1 MRGSWVCTGDEKRCG
16 RPADFGPKIAM
27 HDVPDRLKSAD
38 TAAVF
43 LKRHFAVGAKPS
55 LRCWSLRELVV
66 SNIVLIE
73 AFHPILAESVPR
85 LVIKKS

>member
-1 MRGSWVCTGDEKRCG
+1 
-16 RPADFGPKIAM
+16 
-27 HDVPDRLKSAD
+27 VPDPTFSSRAVFNIPIKSAD

-43 LKRHFAVGAKPS
+43 LKRHFAAGAKPS
-55 LRCWSLRELVV
+55 LRSWSLRGLVV

-73 AFHPILAESVPR
+73 GLHPIPAGPVPR